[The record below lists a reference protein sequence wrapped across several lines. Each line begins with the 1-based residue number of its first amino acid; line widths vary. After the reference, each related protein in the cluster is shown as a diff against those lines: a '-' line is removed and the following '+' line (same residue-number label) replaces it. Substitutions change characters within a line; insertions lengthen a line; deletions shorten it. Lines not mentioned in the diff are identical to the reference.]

1 MALAQKVQGTLFERI
16 AATGLNGEY
25 RLDERWHQSPEGQTI
40 TIKSP
45 EDGAPVGK
53 VHAFTRAE
61 IDTVMERAA
70 DAQKTWGQTPVDWRA
85 GVLDRAADL
94 LESKADFFASV
105 LVAEIAKSRKES
117 RDEIVR
123 TADFLR
129 FTAEEGRRMQGE
141 SLRGDAFP
149 GYKRNKVG
157 MAYRVPLG
165 IVLAIPPF
173 NYPVNLAVS
182 KIAPGLV
189 AGNAVVLKPPTQGA
203 IAGTYL
209 TMILLDAGVPEG
221 VLQTVTGR
229 GAEIGD
235 YLITHPAVNMIS
247 FTGSTET
254 GLHLAKEAGMTPL
267 NLELG
272 GKDAAI
278 VLADADLDAS
288 ARDIVSG
295 AFAYSGQ
302 RCTAVK
308 RVLVT
313 EPVADALVERVV
325 ARVKELSVGR
335 ADEDKAITSLINTT
349 AADFVQEL
357 IDDTLAKGGKLL
369 LGGQREGNLIYPTVF
384 DYVTEDMRLAWEE
397 PFGPVLPIIRVKDAA
412 EAVEL
417 TNRSE
422 YGLQSAIFTRN
433 INMAIRI
440 ADHLEVGTVQINGK
454 PSRGPDHFP
463 FLGTKASGMGTQ
475 GVRHSIEA
483 MSRPKALVF
492 NIEEGSE
499 LAGVY

>member
-1 MALAQKVQGTLFERI
+1 MALAQEVQSFFDHL
-16 AATGLNGEY
+16 AATGLQGQY
-25 RLDERWHQSPEGQTI
+25 RLDGEWRSSEEGKTI
-40 TIKSP
+40 TIRSP
-45 EDGAPVGK
+45 EDNAPVGT
-53 VHAFTRAE
+53 VHAFSRDE
-61 IDTVMERAA
+61 IDIVMERARE
-70 DAQKTWGQTPVDWRA
+70 AQVGWAQMPVDWRA
-85 GVLDRAADL
+85 GILDRAADL

-105 LVAEIAKSRKES
+105 LVAEIAKARKES
-117 RDEIVR
+117 RDEVVR

-165 IVLAIPPF
+165 VILAIPPF
-173 NYPVNLAVS
+173 NYPVNLSVS
-182 KIAPGLV
+182 KIAPALV

-203 IAGTYL
+203 IAGIYL
-209 TMILLDAGVPEG
+209 AMVLLDAGVPEG
-221 VLQTVTGR
+221 VLQVVTGR
-229 GAEIGD
+229 GREIGD
-235 YLITHPAVNMIS
+235 YLITHPVVNMIS

-254 GLHLAKEAGMTPL
+254 GQHLAKEARMIPL

-278 VLADADLDAS
+278 VLSDADLESA
-288 ARDIVSG
+288 ARDIVGG

-313 EPVADALVERVV
+313 EPVADELAELIVDRV
-325 ARVKELSVGR
+325 RKLSVGR
-335 ADEDKAITSLINTT
+335 ADEDKSITALIDKSS
-349 AADFVQEL
+349 ADFVQEL
-357 IDDTLAKGGKLL
+357 IEDTKEKGATLRI
-369 LGGQREGNLIYPTVF
+369 GGEREGNLIYPTVF
-384 DYVTEDMRLAWEE
+384 DHVTEDMRLAWEE

-412 EAVEL
+412 EAVDVA
-417 TNRSE
+417 NRSE
-422 YGLQSAIFTRN
+422 YGLQAAIFTRN
-433 INMAIRI
+433 IDAAIKI
-440 ADHLEVGTVQINGK
+440 ADRLEVGTVQINGK

-492 NIEEGSE
+492 NIEEGSD
-499 LAGVY
+499 LTGLQ